1 VCEIERRNYDASSVF
16 QMELIS
22 PISTRPRIPN
32 ARLGIFMTLLILL
45 VVGIVFGKTEG
56 FEWFVLKNAI
66 RAKYPNVRRITTA
79 QLAQRLADGERKQ
92 PVLLDVRTE
101 AEWNVSHIVGARR
114 VDPTATAEIAAG
126 EIAKPTP
133 IVTYCAVGYRSAEM
147 ANRLRA
153 AGFTDVQNLEG
164 SIFEW
169 ANEHRPLVRGQQKVT
184 RVHPYDGWWGR
195 LLADDVRAP
204 LPQPR

>member
-1 VCEIERRNYDASSVF
+1 
-16 QMELIS
+16 MELIS
-22 PISTRPRIPN
+22 PIATRPRIPN

-79 QLAQRLADGERKQ
+79 ELAEWLADRKRKQ

-101 AEWNVSHIVGARR
+101 AEWNVSHIAGARR
-114 VDPTATAEIAAG
+114 VDPNATADVAAG
-126 EIAKPTP
+126 EIAKDTP

-147 ANRLRA
+147 AKRLNV

-169 ANEHRPLVRGQQKVT
+169 ANEHRPLVRGEQKVT
-184 RVHPYDGWWGR
+184 RVHPYDRWWGR
-195 LLADDVRAP
+195 LLTDEVRAAM
-204 LPQPR
+204 PQPR